1 MSAPTSARLEANRE
15 NSKLSTGPVTEA
27 GKKRSSLNAIRHG
40 LTSRTVVLPGEDMA
54 AYNKFSQELITS
66 LRAETPIEIQFAQT
80 VADNY
85 WRINRIKTI
94 EDGMLSFGLAAETA
108 TDPDEDPNLH
118 NALAIARAFQE
129 NSRTFAN
136 LSICEQ
142 RLHRVI
148 KQALQHLEEAQTTRK
163 AEQAEQVKTINAAT
177 PANRGFVFANTEIPV
192 ETHRR
197 EPRTI
202 PIQSSQPGP
211 DTNITPK
218 INTKTFRLTYA

>member
-1 MSAPTSARLEANRE
+1 MSAPTPARLEANRE

-27 GKKRSSLNAIRHG
+27 GKKRSSLNALRHG

-94 EDGMLSFGLAAETA
+94 EDGMLSFGLAAETS

-129 NSRTFAN
+129 NSRAFAN

-142 RLHRVI
+142 RLHRAI
-148 KQALQHLEEAQTTRK
+148 KQALKQLEEAQATRK
-163 AEQAEQVKTINAAT
+163 AEQAEQVKVINAAPRRT
-177 PANRGFVFANTEIPV
+177 VASFLRIPKSPSKPTVANPV
-192 ETHRR
+192 
-197 EPRTI
+197 PS
-202 PIQSSQPGP
+202 PFSQRSPHP
-211 DTNITPK
+211 TLISPLK
-218 INTKTFRLTYA
+218 SPLKPSA